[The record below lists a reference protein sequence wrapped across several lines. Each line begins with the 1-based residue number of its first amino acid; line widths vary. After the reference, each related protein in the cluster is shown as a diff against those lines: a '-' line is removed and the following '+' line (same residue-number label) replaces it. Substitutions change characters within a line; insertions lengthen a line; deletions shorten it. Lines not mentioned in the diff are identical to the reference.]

1 MAPKRRAFAE
11 LGSVASHAGSYS
23 AEFSIREAERIRHIY
38 GPRRRNKLRALGDLD
53 VIRAAVAES
62 ESRADG
68 FEAMEAAAKRLK
80 ADTAA
85 EVGGVEKVRDEY
97 RARVQYATAS
107 GEPHQIRGPCRIV
120 HKQTWRPCA
129 LRPSTNQHA
138 PNTSR
143 RWRERHT
150 ASNRTRGSRS
160 ARG

>member
-53 VIRAAVAES
+53 VIRAAAAES

-85 EVGGVEKVRDEY
+85 EAGGVEKVGDEY
-97 RARVQYATAS
+97 RARVRCATAS
-107 GEPHQIRGPCRIV
+107 GEFRKIQGPCR
-120 HKQTWRPCA
+120 
-129 LRPSTNQHA
+129 LDDQHSIKI
-138 PNTSR
+138 PLTMFVTPFSGFGR
-143 RWRERHT
+143 FPPGGH
-150 ASNRTRGSRS
+150 GF
-160 ARG
+160 